1 MSETKTKKI
10 VKKSTTSKKVE
21 QSQPVKSP
29 AESETSSI
37 LDNDYRT
44 ILSSYNPSKNKSR
57 PIITIYERTL
67 LVGKRACQISF
78 GANPLIPVEPG
89 MTEVQIAEEE
99 LRQRK
104 MPLIIKRTIGDH
116 TEYWKPADMI
126 LP

>member
-57 PIITIYERTL
+57 PIITIYERSAAIPGL
-67 LVGKRACQISF
+67 IS
-78 GANPLIPVEPG
+78 L
-89 MTEVQIAEEE
+89 
-99 LRQRK
+99 
-104 MPLIIKRTIGDH
+104 
-116 TEYWKPADMI
+116 
-126 LP
+126 